1 VTHADI
7 VCLVH
12 KTESQSDDATIV
24 LGFGRPRLDGL
35 NKERDNITGTNWS
48 RESNFVVQPD
58 AITAKEL
65 GIFGSKPF

>member
-1 VTHADI
+1 MGHADNACVI
-7 VCLVH
+7 D
-12 KTESQSDDATIV
+12 KTESQRHDATIL

-35 NKERDNITGTNWS
+35 NEERDNITGTNRS